1 MLLGQRTSNI
11 IALMHKLLL
20 QIFKKS
26 PSGEMWSLDCVG
38 CGDYC
43 HLYCNVLM
51 NCGELPVL
59 FRTQLFGLY
68 TLKMETVGF
77 FRIFKMLTPFH
88 INTQCQIQK
97 DSKSSS
103 SFAFHNVSEN
113 DCYVMC
119 FVIISHCHKAFEDK
133 GFISNPEF
141 SYGMMSLVY
150 EC

>member
-11 IALMHKLLL
+11 IALMHKFLL
-20 QIFKKS
+20 QINTKS
-26 PSGEMWSLDCVG
+26 PSGEMWSRDCGG

-43 HLYCNVLM
+43 PLYCNALL

-59 FRTQLFGLY
+59 FRTLLFGLY
-68 TLKMETVGF
+68 TLKMETAIF
-77 FRIFKMLTPFH
+77 FKIFKMLTPFR

-97 DSKSSS
+97 DSKSSCN
-103 SFAFHNVSEN
+103 FLFHYVSEN

-133 GFISNPEF
+133 GFISNPKF